1 MRELFSPRHQL
12 KMFSVAALRR
22 SMVLQ
27 LNGSQR
33 APTSCRVVCE
43 RGTRRWAVLPQQPSS
58 VGTTLPSCQPSRSSA
73 PWLALQVRLCT
84 TSPLGQPPGCC
95 VRSVSKLDRAISELV
110 SRFVWWCWWV
120 RELFSPRHQFKTRS
134 LSLQVVSCLISTGC
148 VSLGSTRANPGAVP
162 SPRVA
167 PLSFA
172 ILACSLRVSLS
183 RPTRHPSCGNLLL
196 QLNRYPGQHEALAKS
211 QRTHPLCDVL

>member
-1 MRELFSPRHQL
+1 MTQLGRYYPSFAPTVAVFGTLAGFAGEVVHHFSPR
-12 KMFSVAALRR
+12 
-22 SMVLQ
+22 
-27 LNGSQR
+27 
-33 APTSCRVVCE
+33 PTSGLLR
-43 RGTRRWAVLPQQPSS
+43 AKFFQ
-58 VGTTLPSCQPSRSSA
+58 
-73 PWLALQVRLCT
+73 
-84 TSPLGQPPGCC
+84 
-95 VRSVSKLDRAISELV
+95 LDRAISELV
-110 SRFVWWCWWV
+110 ARFVWWCWWV

-134 LSLQVVSCLISTGC
+134 LWLQVVSCLISTGC

-211 QRTHPLCDVL
+211 QRTHPLCHVL